1 MEKTQK
7 TGSQLIYKAV
17 RVIILFATVIL
28 PVSSGF
34 CDIYTYVDKNGVRHF
49 TNVPHLESVRYKIYI
64 KEPSTQHPDP
74 SSSTRYDHLIAEA
87 SRRYG
92 VNEPLLKAMIKAE
105 SNFNPR
111 AVSKKG
117 AKGLMQLM
125 PENIRAFRVKDPFDP
140 RENIMGGARYFKR
153 MINRYGGKL
162 SLAIAAYNAG
172 PEKVDQYRR
181 VPPYKE
187 TQDFVERVLKYYRVF
202 QKG

>member
-1 MEKTQK
+1 MN
-7 TGSQLIYKAV
+7 LYKAV
-17 RVIILFATVIL
+17 RAIILFATVIL
-28 PVSSGF
+28 PGSSGF

-49 TNVPHLESVRYKIYI
+49 TNVPNLNSVQYNVYI
-64 KEPSTQHPDP
+64 KEPSTLQEEPPPYQPDAA
-74 SSSTRYDHLIAEA
+74 SSSRYDHLIAEA

-92 VNEPLLKAMIKAE
+92 VNESLLKAIIKAE
-105 SNFNPR
+105 SDFNPR

-125 PENIRAFRVKDPFDP
+125 PENIRAFRLTDPFDP
-140 RENIMGGARYFKR
+140 RENIMGGTRYFKR
-153 MINRYGGKL
+153 MINRFGGEL

-172 PEKVDQYRR
+172 PEKVDQYRG

-187 TQDFVERVLKYYRVF
+187 TENFVKRVLKYYRVF

>member
-1 MEKTQK
+1 MN
-7 TGSQLIYKAV
+7 IYKPV
-17 RVIILFATVIL
+17 RAIIAIATVIL

-34 CDIYTYVDKNGVRHF
+34 CDIYTYVDKKGVRHF
-49 TNVPHLESVRYKIYI
+49 TNVPHLESVRYSVYI
-64 KEPSTQHPDP
+64 KEPSTHHPDP
-74 SSSTRYDHLIAEA
+74 SSSNRYNHLIAEA

-92 VNEPLLKAMIKAE
+92 VNEPLLKALIKAE

-125 PENIRAFRVKDPFDP
+125 PENIRDFRVNDPFDP
-140 RENIMGGARYFKR
+140 RENIMGGTRFIKR
-153 MINRYGGKL
+153 MIDRYSGKL

-172 PEKVDQYRR
+172 PEKVDQYRS

-187 TQDFVERVLKYYRVF
+187 TEAFVERVLKYYRVF
-202 QKG
+202 KKG

>member
-1 MEKTQK
+1 MN
-7 TGSQLIYKAV
+7 LYKAV
-17 RVIILFATVIL
+17 RVIILFAMVIL
-28 PVSSGF
+28 PGSSGF

-49 TNVPHLESVRYKIYI
+49 TNVPNLNSVQYNVYI
-64 KEPSTQHPDP
+64 KEPSTLQEKPPPYQPDAA
-74 SSSTRYDHLIAEA
+74 SSSRYDHLIAEA

-92 VNEPLLKAMIKAE
+92 VNESLLKAIIKAE
-105 SNFNPR
+105 SDFNPR

-125 PENIRAFRVKDPFDP
+125 PENIRAFRLTDPFDP
-140 RENIMGGARYFKR
+140 RENIMGGTRYFKR
-153 MINRYGGKL
+153 MINRYGGEL

-172 PEKVDQYRR
+172 PEKVDQYRG

-187 TQDFVERVLKYYRVF
+187 TENFVKRVLKYYRVF

>member
-1 MEKTQK
+1 MN
-7 TGSQLIYKAV
+7 IYKPV
-17 RVIILFATVIL
+17 RVIIAIAIVIL

-34 CDIYTYVDKNGVRHF
+34 CDIYTYVDKKGVRHF
-49 TNVPHLESVRYKIYI
+49 TNVPHLESVRYSVYI
-64 KEPSTQHPDP
+64 KEPSTHQPDA

-92 VNEPLLKAMIKAE
+92 VKEPLLKALIKAE
-105 SNFNPR
+105 SNFDPR

-125 PENIRAFRVKDPFDP
+125 PENIQDYRVNDPFDP
-140 RENIMGGARYFKR
+140 RENIMGGTRFFKR
-153 MINRYGGKL
+153 MINRYSGKL
-162 SLAIAAYNAG
+162 SLALAAYNAG

-181 VPPYKE
+181 VPPFKE
-187 TQDFVERVLKYYRVF
+187 TEDFVKRVLTYYRVF

>member
-1 MEKTQK
+1 M
-7 TGSQLIYKAV
+7 
-17 RVIILFATVIL
+17 LFATAIL
-28 PVSSGF
+28 PVSSGY

-49 TNVPHLESVRYKIYI
+49 TNVPNLNSVQYNVYI
-64 KEPSTQHPDP
+64 KESSAHQSDP

-92 VNEPLLKAMIKAE
+92 VNESLLKAIIKAE
-105 SNFNPR
+105 SGFNPR

-117 AKGLMQLM
+117 DKGLMQLM
-125 PENIRAFRVKDPFDP
+125 PENIRAFRLTDPFDP
-140 RENIMGGARYFKR
+140 RENIMGGTRYFKR
-153 MINRYGGKL
+153 MINRYGGEL

-172 PEKVDQYRR
+172 PEKVDQYRG

-187 TQDFVERVLKYYRVF
+187 TENFVKRVLKYYRVF

>member
-1 MEKTQK
+1 MGGGQ
-7 TGSQLIYKAV
+7 
-17 RVIILFATVIL
+17 RVNIFKSARNIVLFATVIL

-74 SSSTRYDHLIAEA
+74 SSRSSSTRYDHLIAEA

-92 VNEPLLKAMIKAE
+92 VNEPLLKAVIKAE